1 MPPTPHEEVMRRM
14 MAEAAST
21 PQPAPAEAAIAAA
34 PGPPTPKAPT
44 SMFGIPKLRLS
55 GQQQSPKGGASSS
68 SNPNSGRPIELEQKN
83 SARAA
88 QAALAV
94 MEDRCKSLEVELATT
109 QSAGLRAYAEA
120 EQAEAAAMSAQRE
133 LEEVKEELSR
143 SRAETPRVA
152 KEAAE
157 AAKAEAVR
165 EVGATEASLRK
176 ELEDA
181 RRAVSLERDKLEATQ
196 EAVRCLEAIAAAS
209 ATENE
214 AAREEQIRESAA
226 NQSRLEAALK
236 RSEEGKVEK
245 EEACNAAIKRADGA
259 KEEVLSL
266 TAELERERIIS
277 RQRAEE
283 MEVMARRLAASEAAA
298 ASGSSGQGSRGGGDA
313 EVEGKLTAAIQ
324 ALERSSARS
333 LLSSASAM
341 STLLKQASAAAP
353 GLSEKVSTTASS
365 LADKW
370 FVEGRTAN
378 ENGDASKACELFS
391 QAFIVCPRPSL
402 LLSIA
407 NMRLKLDEP
416 LAAIELYRIVLPEAP
431 IPSDVPDVV
440 DAAAPA
446 VDVGDVMV
454 RRRIARGAVNYC
466 SRQQRRRW
474 RWHCGRNQ
482 RHRRPPHHQAA

>member
-1 MPPTPHEEVMRRM
+1 M
-14 MAEAAST
+14 
-21 PQPAPAEAAIAAA
+21 
-34 PGPPTPKAPT
+34 
-44 SMFGIPKLRLS
+44 
-55 GQQQSPKGGASSS
+55 
-68 SNPNSGRPIELEQKN
+68 
-83 SARAA
+83 
-88 QAALAV
+88 
-94 MEDRCKSLEVELATT
+94 
-109 QSAGLRAYAEA
+109 
-120 EQAEAAAMSAQRE
+120 
-133 LEEVKEELSR
+133 
-143 SRAETPRVA
+143 
-152 KEAAE
+152 
-157 AAKAEAVR
+157 
-165 EVGATEASLRK
+165 GATEASLRK

-236 RSEEGKVEK
+236 RSEEAKVEK
-245 EEACNAAIKRADGA
+245 EEACNEAIKRADGA

-324 ALERSSARS
+324 AKVYLERSSARS

-446 VDVGDVMV
+446 VDVGDDDGEKEDRSWCRKLLVT
-454 RRRIARGAVNYC
+454 
-466 SRQQRRRW
+466 
-474 RWHCGRNQ
+474 
-482 RHRRPPHHQAA
+482 PPTEKEVAMALRKEPEAQAAAAAASSRVSRRGSEELAPLAKRNSAHMEQIAAELRQAKAELAHANAERAALNGALVSQQKLQRKARMGKLKEQEKRSKLEVRLMTRASNESEEVAKLAELLKQQGEEMKVLQAKVSADI